1 MIYLAV
7 RCDRGTPDARRESYN
22 TRQPTYCMADSIS
35 PIEAWLL
42 SLPTWQAATL
52 LAAASLVGAW
62 LVTVFTERVLRR
74 AVRHT
79 ENELDDVVLAELRF
93 PVAASVA
100 LAGGYL
106 AGSWFDAGTTGFYL
120 EASALSIG
128 VAVWG
133 FALARLGDRV
143 IELVDEDSGVAGFAP
158 IFENLWTFAVL
169 VGGLFAVLSVW
180 RIDVTPLLASAG
192 IAGIAVGFAAKD
204 TVANF
209 FGSIALYVDGTY
221 TVGDYVELDSG
232 DAGTVVDI
240 SIRSTQLVT
249 RDHVVV
255 TVPNSVLNSA
265 RIVNRS
271 GPRPHTRV
279 KIPVG
284 VAYGS
289 DIDEVE
295 EILLDAAENES
306 LVVDN
311 PHPRVR
317 FRGFGDSALNYEL
330 LAYVSNPMADARAT
344 HQLNR
349 VIYQGFRNA
358 SVEIPFPQRV
368 VTMREDGAAEATDA
382 ATDAA
387 AEARI
392 EGDD

>member
-1 MIYLAV
+1 
-7 RCDRGTPDARRESYN
+7 
-22 TRQPTYCMADSIS
+22 MADPIS

-42 SLPTWQAATL
+42 SLPTWQAATV
-52 LAAASLVGAW
+52 LAVASLAGAW
-62 LVTVFTERVLRR
+62 LVTVFTEHVLRR
-74 AVRHT
+74 AVHRT
-79 ENELDDVVLAELRF
+79 ENELDNVVLAELRV

-106 AGSWFDAGTTGFYL
+106 AGSWLDAGTTGFVL
-120 EASALSIG
+120 EASAVTVG
-128 VAVWG
+128 VAVWAV
-133 FALARLGDRV
+133 ALARLGDRV
-143 IELVDEDSGVAGFAP
+143 IEFVDEDSGIAGFAP

-169 VGGLFAVLSVW
+169 VGSLFAILSVW
-180 RIDVTPLLASAG
+180 KVDITPLLASAG

-249 RDHVVV
+249 RDHVII

-289 DIDEVE
+289 DVE
-295 EILLDAAENES
+295 AVEQVLLDAAENES
-306 LVVDN
+306 LVVEN

-317 FRGFGDSALNYEL
+317 FRNFGDSALEYEL
-330 LAYVSNPMADARAT
+330 LAYVSNPMTDKRAT
-344 HQLNR
+344 HRLNKA
-349 VIYQGFRNA
+349 IYQGFRDA
-358 SVEIPFPQRV
+358 GIEIPFPQRV
-368 VTMREDGAAEATDA
+368 VTMREDGAAVVTDA
-382 ATDAA
+382 KV
-387 AEARI
+387 
-392 EGDD
+392 EGGN

>member
-1 MIYLAV
+1 
-7 RCDRGTPDARRESYN
+7 
-22 TRQPTYCMADSIS
+22 MASLL
-35 PIEAWLL
+35 PQVEAWLA
-42 SLPTWQAATL
+42 SLPTWQAWAA

-74 AVRHT
+74 AVRRT
-79 ENELDDVVLAELRF
+79 ENRLDEVVLAELRL

-106 AGSWFDAGTTGFYL
+106 AGDWLHDGSFGFYL
-120 EASALSIG
+120 TASVLSAA

-133 FALARLGDRV
+133 LALARLGDRV
-143 IELVDEDSGVAGFAP
+143 IELVDEESEVADFAP

-180 RIDVTPLLASAG
+180 QVDVTPLLASAG

-221 TVGDYVELDSG
+221 TVGDYVKLDSG

-240 SIRSTQLVT
+240 SIRSTRLVT

-279 KIPVG
+279 RVPVG

-289 DIDEVE
+289 DIDAVE
-295 EILLDAAENES
+295 SALLDVAEDED

-317 FRGFGDSALNYEL
+317 FRGFGDSALEYEL
-330 LAYVSNPMADARAT
+330 LAYVSNPMADARAK
-344 HQLNR
+344 HRLNR
-349 VIYQGFRNA
+349 GIYRRFREDG
-358 SVEIPFPQRV
+358 VEIPFPQRI
-368 VTMREDGAAEATDA
+368 VTVEDGSRD
-382 ATDAA
+382 
-387 AEARI
+387 
-392 EGDD
+392 GDRALAPEPPDGGERAND